1 MKRLSGFSLMEMMT
15 VLLIVSIVAAAT
27 APMINKKMMASR
39 NIEAGAGAGAG
50 AGGGGGCHWQD
61 VGNGNLAYNQDGN
74 GVSVIIGSSLN
85 NWSKTNIHNANSR
98 LHVVR
103 SEKDRTQITLGD
115 NSEYIEEDKR
125 PAILRFVYSNAS
137 VGITSFMDPLGY
149 GAVAIGENSSA
160 TGASSSIAIGNTSTA
175 EGMHSIAMGYGS
187 KGGSEAKSKN
197 YAIAIGFGADTT
209 KGNRSIAIG
218 TGTETEDDALTI
230 GCKTYAAY
238 NAIAIG
244 KNLDAYRENSICIG
258 RDITAGKEAIII
270 GNGLGA
276 NKSPRTDE
284 DPYPQT
290 AEDGSIV
297 IGNGS
302 VQGGYKS
309 ITIGYDAKVI
319 PTPYDNTFGYTPSDA
334 IAIGTGAVAKKHNS
348 VAIGHNAEA
357 TKENQI
363 VLGTAD
369 STVYI
374 PGNLV
379 VGKDVLL
386 NTNKKSTTALRVF
399 KGDGKC
405 DVAAD
410 DDDRHLSILQSN
422 DFYGEDD
429 NFWLYSDVSGLTKV
443 NSSSLNTLIKNYL
456 SSDRRL
462 KNVGKAFTG
471 GLAELKKL
479 DLFHFTY
486 KKDKS
491 NTPHVGVMAQDLQK
505 VFPDAV
511 TKGDD
516 GFLRIRMEDMFY
528 ALVNAVKELAGMF
541 DKQDERIVQ
550 LEKENKQLQKT
561 ISDLEKQNNEILKRL
576 AKLEKQK

>member
-50 AGGGGGCHWQD
+50 AGGGGCHWQD

-85 NWSKTNIHNANSR
+85 NWSKTNVHDANSR

-115 NSEYIEEDKR
+115 NSEYIKEDKR

-209 KGNRSIAIG
+209 KGDSSIAIG
-218 TGTETEDDALTI
+218 TLTETEDDALTI
-230 GCKTYAAY
+230 GYKTYAA
-238 NAIAIG
+238 NNVIAIG
-244 KNLDAYRENSICIG
+244 KNLVAYKENSICIG
-258 RDITAGKEAIII
+258 RDITAEKDAIVI

-276 NKSPRTDE
+276 NKNPTTDE
-284 DPYPQT
+284 DPYPNT
-290 AEDGSIV
+290 AGEGSIV

-302 VQGGYKS
+302 VQGGHKS
-309 ITIGYDAKVI
+309 VTIGYDAKVI
-319 PTPYDNTFGYTPSDA
+319 PTDADKALGKIPSDA
-334 IAIGTGAVAKKHNS
+334 IAIGTGAEAKKTKA
-348 VAIGHNAEA
+348 VAIGHNAKA

-379 VGKDVLL
+379 VGGDVLL
-386 NTNKKSTTALRVF
+386 NTNTKSTTALRVF
-399 KGDGKC
+399 KGNGEKST
-405 DVAAD
+405 AND
-410 DDDRHLSILQSN
+410 DNRYLSILQSN
-422 DFYGEDD
+422 DFKGNDD
-429 NFWLYSDVSGLTKV
+429 NFWKYSDVSEQTAVSG
-443 NSSSLNTLIKNYL
+443 SSLKTLITDYL

-511 TKGDD
+511 VKGED

-541 DKQDERIVQ
+541 EKQDERIVQ